1 MVQDSVLYDRAASEA
16 EGGVLG
22 PSSTEGLPAA
32 SAAAAATAQ
41 APAVSTEEPAAGL
54 LADQQQQQE
63 EQLQMQLEGETVGE
77 SAPVMEQLGA
87 AETAE
92 SGGDNVQLAHRCG
105 AQG

>member
-1 MVQDSVLYDRAASEA
+1 
-16 EGGVLG
+16 
-22 PSSTEGLPAA
+22 
-32 SAAAAATAQ
+32 
-41 APAVSTEEPAAGL
+41 
-54 LADQQQQQE
+54 
-63 EQLQMQLEGETVGE
+63 VGE